1 MRPSV
6 PICFCR
12 KPQPYIAENY
22 SIQVM
27 TQEMPYTLVKKIG
40 QLEIRRYPEVIL
52 ARVIDNRNDSGF
64 GLLFQYINGENRTQR
79 KIAMTAP
86 VITSERIP
94 MTTPVVT
101 GKNYMAFVLPASYTK
116 ETVPIPTNP
125 AVKIEIQPKKEMA
138 VLRFGGRTT
147 QAQVE
152 KNIKRLQTLLQDQA
166 MQINGDPVLM
176 RYNSPFTPG
185 FLRRNEVAVEI
196 TMINEA

>member
-1 MRPSV
+1 
-6 PICFCR
+6 
-12 KPQPYIAENY
+12 
-22 SIQVM
+22 M

-52 ARVIDNRNDSGF
+52 AKVMDNPNDSGF
-64 GLLFQYINGENRTQR
+64 GLLFQYINGENKTQR

-94 MTTPVVT
+94 MTAPVVT

-116 ETVPIPTNP
+116 EMAPQPTNP
-125 AVKIEIQPKKEMA
+125 AVTIVVEPEKDMA
-138 VLRFGGRTT
+138 ILRFSGRTT
-147 QAQVE
+147 QTLVE
-152 KNIKRLQTLLQDQA
+152 RTIQRLKILLQDLAIQTKS
-166 MQINGDPVLM
+166 DPVLM

-196 TMINEA
+196 KMINEAEREETD